1 MAEGRELEAP
11 VTGVYCPWLGVRGAR
26 VCEREAVPEVRFAE
40 EPGGTRPER
49 RPENVPCSPSQAA
62 RSLRR
67 GTWAPDGGC
76 HCGFGRL
83 AFAAVPL
90 TTSSRAASVA
100 VAVAPPDPPQLARP
114 IPPVFTNMLCFRWYV
129 C

>member
-11 VTGVYCPWLGVRGAR
+11 VTGIYYPWLGVRGAR
-26 VCEREAVPEVRFAE
+26 VCEREAVPEVTFAE
-40 EPGGTRPER
+40 EPGARAPRGGLRTCL
-49 RPENVPCSPSQAA
+49 VLPSQAE
-62 RSLRR
+62 RRLGR

-76 HCGFGRL
+76 HCDFGRR

-90 TTSSRAASVA
+90 TTSSRAASLE
-100 VAVAPPDPPQLARP
+100 VAVAPPDPPQSAQP
-114 IPPVFTNMLCFRWYV
+114 VPPVFTDMLGFRWYV